1 MPEENTTIIQEE
13 LPEKKSLAGRLFK
26 YAAAVFAAVLC
37 FAILL
42 FLFRDRIVEIAF
54 CRAGSVFT
62 GTEVK
67 LQEFSSDLSGQ
78 IRLKGF
84 SVGNPQGYSTGNA
97 IDLNELF
104 INVDLPSLFQKQK
117 IIRQI
122 SLKGLRVNLESSF
135 NDTNISKIQQNIQ
148 KSTSSSSKETQAKT
162 AAEEDHQDSGILI
175 EHFASEDGSASY
187 THTSVEQPIAF
198 LLPPL
203 NLKNIGGSTVKDTA
217 NQIVTQLFAFINN
230 AFANAGYM
238 ISKPLYSAGKNL
250 IKGTQ
255 KTGSSLLK
263 SLKKNINFKKRK

>member
-13 LPEKKSLAGRLFK
+13 LPEKKSLSGRLFK

-42 FLFRDRIVEIAF
+42 FLFRDRIVEIAI

-97 IDLNELF
+97 IELNELF

-122 SLKGLRVNLESSF
+122 
-135 NDTNISKIQQNIQ
+135 
-148 KSTSSSSKETQAKT
+148 
-162 AAEEDHQDSGILI
+162 
-175 EHFASEDGSASY
+175 
-187 THTSVEQPIAF
+187 
-198 LLPPL
+198 
-203 NLKNIGGSTVKDTA
+203 
-217 NQIVTQLFAFINN
+217 
-230 AFANAGYM
+230 
-238 ISKPLYSAGKNL
+238 
-250 IKGTQ
+250 
-255 KTGSSLLK
+255 
-263 SLKKNINFKKRK
+263 